1 MRMRRDKTG
10 DVVGRPSWRSSFLG
24 DPGAKFP
31 CGKLAI
37 GTKKE
42 KRSKKKE
49 KPVGTVGGSKSST
62 GGTNGLEE
70 RKDAVLS
77 TLPQDVAKDLR
88 AKNSTAEVLVHP
100 DNGHVLVSNRGHDSI
115 AVFKVNADSTTP
127 IGHITSAGDREIR
140 TPRNFNIDPTG
151 KWILIASL
159 DGGTVQVAQW
169 ADGNGKL
176 TGSKAMV
183 KKPMCVKFLAKP

>member
-1 MRMRRDKTG
+1 MITQA
-10 DVVGRPSWRSSFLG
+10 VGIAAFAAGANGNSNKRTPANAAAFSSKPSQSAVSIPSTSELAQAAYFTAAK
-24 DPGAKFP
+24 GA
-31 CGKLAI
+31 
-37 GTKKE
+37 
-42 KRSKKKE
+42 
-49 KPVGTVGGSKSST
+49 
-62 GGTNGLEE
+62 NGLEE

-77 TLPQDVAKDLR
+77 TLPLDVAKGVHE
-88 AKNSTAEVLVHP
+88 KNSTAEVLIHP

-140 TPRNFNIDPTG
+140 TPRKFNIDPTG
-151 KWILIASL
+151 KLDLIASL
-159 DGGTVQVAQW
+159 DGGNLQVAQW
-169 ADGNGKL
+169 DGENGKL